1 MEGGDR
7 VVGFGAEAVGVC
19 LGGGAGGGGFL
30 AEGVV
35 FVVGGCCSGGGEEF
49 ADVAVG
55 VVEVVVGDCC
65 FACCGFA
72 IEEAADA
79 AGALEGVA

>member
-1 MEGGDR
+1 MGSY
-7 VVGFGAEAVGVC
+7 
-19 LGGGAGGGGFL
+19 
-30 AEGVV
+30 
-35 FVVGGCCSGGGEEF
+35 CSGGGEEF